1 MCVCVSVSLQVCSTH
16 SPQAASSCRACT
28 CHVPH
33 RHRKQGHKMG
43 LMRTVWM
50 TFKWPRQLR
59 FPQHSRVPFELAQ
72 VTTAYFAL
80 VTTSYYFIILQSNIF
95 EPNQKGKEKSDRF
108 KQSLA
113 AISFWALM
121 QGGRPTATGHV
132 SQCCRRAGQ
141 LGSAN
146 QTPSEYT
153 TYAKSKWQETRA
165 NRRQLGRPV
174 KQAFD

>member
-1 MCVCVSVSLQVCSTH
+1 MRINIYIHIRICLQVCSTN
-16 SPQAASSCRACT
+16 SPQAAGSCRACT

-43 LMRTVWM
+43 LMRTDV
-50 TFKWPRQLR
+50 
-59 FPQHSRVPFELAQ
+59 A
-72 VTTAYFAL
+72 TAYFVL
-80 VTTSYYFIILQSNIF
+80 VATSYYFIILQSNIF

-146 QTPSEYT
+146 QT
-153 TYAKSKWQETRA
+153 
-165 NRRQLGRPV
+165 
-174 KQAFD
+174 AFDYIREVKMARNQGESQSLEGQRNRHSTNLLSQTNYMHSH